1 MDLLLWALAAA
12 EQNNTDKELQ
22 ALWEDMREEVS
33 SNLRKLL
40 RNTDLPVLV
49 EKEEDEV

>member
-12 EQNNTDKELQ
+12 ELNNTDGELQ

-40 RNTDLPVLV
+40 RNTDIPQSS
-49 EKEEDEV
+49 KDEEDAA